1 MKTTRTSGNRRD
13 EQRIPE
19 LLLLPSLALVTLG
32 CPGLCGTCGS
42 ARPWSTNKSCI
53 LFTRWCPSVKGT
65 PSLEWYQIFLPTSLK
80 STMGRYPHSPG
91 HTAFGQQ
98 EGFKGW
104 IGSGEQKW
112 EITQSSPSTLT
123 VSSNTLACLLE
134 ILWTC
139 FKALPRSLLIF
150 QKFSQE
156 RFWFEI
162 GYSLLDIESI

>member
-1 MKTTRTSGNRRD
+1 MVRTPLSQQQKNIHGRMKTTCRFRTRRD
-13 EQRIPE
+13 EKRIPE
-19 LLLLPSLALVTLG
+19 LLLLPSLALVTLSW
-32 CPGLCGTCGS
+32 PGLYWTCGS
-42 ARPWSTNKSCI
+42 APLEYKQI
-53 LFTRWCPSVKGT
+53 LHPIHKMMPSVKGT

-123 VSSNTLACLLE
+123 VSSQHSCLL
-134 ILWTC
+134 
-139 FKALPRSLLIF
+139 AGNSMNLL
-150 QKFSQE
+150 QSVTTKSSHFSK
-156 RFWFEI
+156 I
-162 GYSLLDIESI
+162 